1 MTITSHIE
9 NLNIFSLIVIRKI
22 NLNQTTIIYEGNDE
36 MEVVIT
42 CLNPDDF
49 RGNRIFSTI
58 RSKKGVVSQLLN
70 LQVAEISYTNFNIYV
85 RSHPE
90 IVFTI
95 GQQMTHRLTNTA
107 RKIGDLA
114 YYDVI
119 GHIVNCSRKMTGCV
133 LKILEEQA

>member
-42 CLNPDDF
+42 CVNPDDF

-58 RSKKGVVSQLLN
+58 RSKKGVVS
-70 LQVAEISYTNFNIYV
+70 
-85 RSHPE
+85 
-90 IVFTI
+90 
-95 GQQMTHRLTNTA
+95 
-107 RKIGDLA
+107 
-114 YYDVI
+114 
-119 GHIVNCSRKMTGCV
+119 
-133 LKILEEQA
+133 